1 MVATYDVTLVVFSV
15 TIAVIASYTALAL
28 AGRVKLA
35 SGRARHLW
43 LAVGAIAMGIGTW
56 AMHFIGMLGYELH
69 ASLLNGGNR
78 GTQLSPIPI
87 TYNCLIV
94 LVSLGVAIV
103 ASVAALW
110 IVSCQR
116 LIKLQLLG
124 GSLLMALGIAAT
136 HFIGMAAM
144 QLQAIPQYNPKLV
157 ALSVAIG
164 SCASLIAFWLAF
176 AHSPQSTLTGSVWK
190 LGSAGI
196 MGTAIA
202 VTHYTAMA
210 AVSFKPTDQLVL
222 QSSRGMNNSLLR
234 TGIGIATLVI
244 LTLVVLTSFF
254 DQRLSTETARAEALR
269 QSEERFRSLV
279 QNASDIITVIAANGT
294 ICYTSLSVKN
304 ILGYQP
310 ETWLGKNSSEF
321 IHPDDLA
328 IAESLL
334 TEALHFSAI
343 NITSEFR
350 LQRADGSWRDF
361 EVVINNLLAEP
372 SVAGIVTTCRDI
384 TERKQAEAAIE
395 RERYQL
401 RQIIKNAPVA
411 IAMFDTE
418 MRYLNYSQKWLT
430 LYGLEEQSLIGRSQY
445 EAVPDIPETW
455 KSNYQRA
462 LRGEALSIPEDMWE
476 RENGSKE
483 YHRWALHPWYMPN
496 GKVGGIVIV
505 AQRINELV
513 EAREAAFEASRLKS
527 QFLSNM
533 SHEIRTPLNAVIG
546 MTGLLL
552 NTELKPDQRG
562 FVQTIRHSSDALL
575 TIINDILD
583 FSKIESGKLEL
594 EQQPFDLQACV
605 EVSVSLLASKAAEK
619 GLKLAYSIAPPT
631 PNMLVGDAARLSQIL
646 VNLLTNAVKFTKA
659 GEVTVSVTAQV
670 RGEGDKGDYEICFAV
685 RDTGIGIP
693 QERIDHLFESFNQ
706 VDSSISREYGG
717 TGLGLAICKKL
728 TEIMGGHIWVESTQG
743 KGSTFYFTLVAQSG
757 PIQVDTPKVE
767 FRQSIP
773 QIAEQLPLR
782 ILLAEDNRVNR
793 QVALLILEQLGYRA
807 DAVGNGL
814 EVLQSLRRQHYDVVL
829 MDLQMPEMDGL
840 TATRQIYQE
849 WLNKEANGTPAPRP
863 RIIAMTAY
871 ATEDIWKQCMEAGM
885 DDYISKPFEI
895 EKLVQALR
903 QCQPTRESEMGSR
916 GAGGIGEGVTVK
928 GKREESP
935 FNLSPLT
942 FPLSSTSPLDAK
954 TLQSLLN
961 MAGAR
966 AKEVLTQIID
976 NYITEAPQLLQAM
989 RAAVGAGDATA
1000 LQQAA
1005 HKLRS
1010 ASANL
1015 GALALSDLC
1024 KALEVMGS
1032 TGITSEALAGV
1043 SQVEVAYETVKAA
1056 LQIELQRL

>member
-1 MVATYDVTLVVFSV
+1 MVATYDVALVVFSV
-15 TIAVIASYTALAL
+15 AIAVIACCTALDL
-28 AGRVKLA
+28 AGRVKVVQ
-35 SGRARHLW
+35 GRARYLW
-43 LAVGAIAMGIGTW
+43 LAVGAIAMGVGIW
-56 AMHFIGMLGYELH
+56 SMHFIAMLAYELH
-69 ASLLNGGNR
+69 ASLRGRGDR
-78 GTQLSPIPI
+78 GTQLAPIPI

-103 ASVAALW
+103 ASAAALC
-110 IVSCQR
+110 IVSRQR
-116 LIKLQLLG
+116 LVTLQLLG
-124 GSLLMALGIAAT
+124 GSVLMGLGIAAM
-136 HFIGMAAM
+136 HYIGMAAM
-144 QLQAIPQYNPKLV
+144 QVQATLQYDPNLV
-157 ALSVAIG
+157 AFSVAIG
-164 SCASLIAFWLAF
+164 ICASFIAFFLAF
-176 AHSPQSTLTGSVWK
+176 AHSPQSMLTSSVWK
-190 LGSAGI
+190 LASGVI

-202 VTHYTAMA
+202 GMHYIAMA
-210 AVSFKPTDQLVL
+210 AVSFKPTEQLVL
-222 QSSRGMNNSLLR
+222 QLSYGMDNSLLA

-279 QNASDIITVIAANGT
+279 QNASDIIAVIAADGT
-294 ICYTSLSVKN
+294 VCYTSLSVKN
-304 ILGYQP
+304 ILGYEP
-310 ETWLGKNSSEF
+310 DDWLGKKVFEL

-328 IAESLL
+328 MAESLL
-334 TEALHFSAI
+334 TKALDFSAT
-343 NITSEFR
+343 NITAEFC
-350 LQRADGSWRDF
+350 LQRADASWRDF
-361 EVVINNLLAEP
+361 EVVVNNLLAEP

-384 TERKQAEAAIE
+384 TERKRAEEELQKAKESAEAAN
-395 RERYQL
+395 R
-401 RQIIKNAPVA
+401 A
-411 IAMFDTE
+411 
-418 MRYLNYSQKWLT
+418 
-430 LYGLEEQSLIGRSQY
+430 
-445 EAVPDIPETW
+445 
-455 KSNYQRA
+455 KS
-462 LRGEALSIPEDMWE
+462 E
-476 RENGSKE
+476 
-483 YHRWALHPWYMPN
+483 
-496 GKVGGIVIV
+496 
-505 AQRINELV
+505 
-513 EAREAAFEASRLKS
+513 
-527 QFLSNM
+527 FLATM

-546 MTGLLL
+546 MTNLLL

-583 FSKIESGKLEL
+583 FSKIESGKLDL

-605 EVSVSLLASKAAEK
+605 EVSVSLVASKAAEK
-619 GLKLAYSIAPPT
+619 GLKLGYSIAPPT

-646 VNLLTNAVKFTKA
+646 VNLLSNAVKFTEA

-685 RDTGIGIP
+685 SDTGIGIP
-693 QERIDHLFESFNQ
+693 QERIEHLFESFNQ

-743 KGSTFYFTLVAQSG
+743 KGSTFYFTLVAQSS
-757 PIQVDTPKVE
+757 PIQLDTPKME
-767 FRQSIP
+767 SRQPIP

-782 ILLAEDNRVNR
+782 ILLAEDNRVNQ

-849 WLNKEANGTPAPRP
+849 WSNKEAGGTTAPRP

-871 ATEDIWKQCMEAGM
+871 ATDDICKQCMEAGM

-895 EKLVQALR
+895 EKLVQALS
-903 QCQPTRESEMGSR
+903 QCQPNTE
-916 GAGGIGEGVTVK
+916 GAGEQESFGAGENEK
-928 GKREESP
+928 FLYSA
-935 FNLSPLT
+935 
-942 FPLSSTSPLDAK
+942 PLDGK
-954 TLQSLLN
+954 TLQSLRQ

-966 AKEVLTQIID
+966 AKEVLPQIID

-989 RAAVGAGDATA
+989 RAAVATGDAAA

-1015 GALALSDLC
+1015 GAIAVSELC
-1024 KALEVMGS
+1024 KALEVMGGAG
-1032 TGITSEALAGV
+1032 TTFGALAGV
-1043 SQVEVAYETVKAA
+1043 LQVSAAYETVKAA